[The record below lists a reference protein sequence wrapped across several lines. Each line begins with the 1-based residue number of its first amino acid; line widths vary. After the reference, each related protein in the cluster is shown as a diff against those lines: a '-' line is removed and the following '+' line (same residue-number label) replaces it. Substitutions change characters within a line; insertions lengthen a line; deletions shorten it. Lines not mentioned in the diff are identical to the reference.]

1 MKLETK
7 ALRAAAGGREILH
20 GIDLTAHT
28 GQFVGLIGPN
38 GSGKSTLLK
47 CVYRTLAPTGGA
59 VLLDGRPL
67 QDYTLRQ
74 SAQKIGVVAQHNAYA
89 FDFTVE
95 ELVLMGRAP
104 HQKPLQRDTAAD
116 RQIAADALAAVGMAG
131 MEKRSFGTLSG
142 GERQRVMLARAL
154 AQQTK
159 CLLLDEPT
167 NHLDIQYQL
176 SMMEL
181 VRGLGLTVVAALHDL
196 NLAAAYCD
204 WLYALKDGE
213 LAGSGTPRDV
223 LTPQLIRQVYHVDAR
238 VTEMDGRPAIWYR
251 PMKGAN
257 P

>member
-47 CVYRTLAPTGGA
+47 CIYRTLAPIGGA

-154 AQQTK
+154 AQQTQ